1 MAITKK
7 RRPHSDTHLW
17 DEAAACHCVEAEL
30 GHTLGLG
37 TFGSTACQQKS
48 VVGTRPQENDLQT
61 WLQAYKWPRHWSSE
75 SSLHMEVSN
84 QHVDSLGLFY
94 PRPMDRLWDG
104 LVRSQLNSFISFV
117 KIT

>member
-7 RRPHSDTHLW
+7 RHPHSDTHLW
-17 DEAAACHCVEAEL
+17 DEATARHCVEAEL

-37 TFGSTACQQKS
+37 TFGPTACQQKS
-48 VVGTRPQENDLQT
+48 VMGTRPQENDLQT
-61 WLQAYKWPRHWSSE
+61 WLHAHKWPKHWSSE
-75 SSLHMEVSN
+75 SALHMKVSS
-84 QHVDSLGLFY
+84 QHVDSPGLFY

-104 LVRSQLNSFISFV
+104 LVRSQFHSFISFV